1 MRAAVYTR
9 TGPASEVLQ
18 IRDRQVPIPGVGE
31 VLVRVR
37 GSGIN
42 PADVKRRAGWR
53 GSEMVHPVI
62 IPHCDGAGEIVAI
75 GADVKSRAID
85 DRVWIWNA
93 QGGYDG
99 PGRAFG
105 TAAEF
110 IAIPAEQT
118 ALLNDELSFLEGACL
133 GVPAMTAQYA
143 VFSDAPIAGKTV
155 LVQGGGGVVA
165 HLAIQFASYY
175 GARVIAT
182 AGSDARAN
190 HARAA
195 GAIEVFNRHD
205 PNMTSA
211 IMEWTNGEGVDRIIE
226 LEFGGNLQ
234 SDATLLRARGVIAA
248 YSSSQ
253 IPEPVFP
260 YYQIASKGGV
270 IRIIQSFG
278 FSDEIRR
285 DVIAS
290 VNKLVAKQKLNIS
303 IGKAYPIEEIANAHV
318 DVETEKIIGNVVLE
332 I

>member
-53 GSEMVHPVI
+53 GSEMAHPVI
-62 IPHCDGAGEIVAI
+62 IPHCDGAGEIVAV
-75 GADVKSRAID
+75 GADVEGRAID

-105 TAAEF
+105 TAAEY

-133 GVPAMTAQYA
+133 GVPAMTAHYA

-155 LVQGGGGVVA
+155 LVQGGGG
-165 HLAIQFASYY
+165 LSPIWLSSL
-175 GARVIAT
+175 RRT
-182 AGSDARAN
+182 
-190 HARAA
+190 
-195 GAIEVFNRHD
+195 
-205 PNMTSA
+205 
-211 IMEWTNGEGVDRIIE
+211 MEQE
-226 LEFGGNLQ
+226 
-234 SDATLLRARGVIAA
+234 
-248 YSSSQ
+248 
-253 IPEPVFP
+253 
-260 YYQIASKGGV
+260 
-270 IRIIQSFG
+270 
-278 FSDEIRR
+278 
-285 DVIAS
+285 
-290 VNKLVAKQKLNIS
+290 
-303 IGKAYPIEEIANAHV
+303 
-318 DVETEKIIGNVVLE
+318 
-332 I
+332 